1 MESKQA
7 KSVQQ
12 FKKLDQIGFGT
23 YGIVFRARDLTT
35 GQIYALKQVKM
46 HVSDQ
51 QQDGFPITSLREISL
66 LRQLVHPNIVKLVDV
81 VVGKKQDSV
90 FLCFEYC
97 RIDLANLVEMLT
109 AQTLG
114 ADKPF
119 FANERMDYFNLGE
132 IKCVMLQLVK
142 AVAHLHNN

>member
-1 MESKQA
+1 
-7 KSVQQ
+7 
-12 FKKLDQIGFGT
+12 
-23 YGIVFRARDLTT
+23 
-35 GQIYALKQVKM
+35 M

-51 QQDGFPITSLREISL
+51 SQDGFPITSLREISL
-66 LRQLVHPNIVKLVDV
+66 LRQLAHPNIIKLMDV
-81 VVGKKQDSV
+81 VVGQKQDSV

-119 FANERMDYFNLGE
+119 FAKERMEYFNLGE
-132 IKCVMLQLVK
+132 IKCIML
-142 AVAHLHNN
+142 